1 VVAAPAQQAAS
12 GTSQGWN
19 PLSYFFSD
27 TAAQAPPAQAP
38 PAQAPPAQAQPA
50 QYPPF
55 QAPPMQV
62 YGGRPSQS
70 YITVVDEDTFGQEV
84 AIPKTAMTKPKKPR
98 GQPNPEGKKRTR
110 RGKGKKDEHQVPRK
124 PTSYQ
129 NFCRL
134 HGAELKVEHPS
145 LDMIGRSR
153 KLSEMWALCSQATK
167 DSYRTPDDS
176 DSDKEP
182 KATPDVNVRAPKS
195 KAAEVAKAAKPAKPA
210 SSGKGKDP
218 EQAADPKVVSAVMT
232 LWRNEWD
239 PRSAFDEKS
248 EIRFDLT
255 ATAMKLYDKIPSKMT
270 DAWDVPV
277 VDAVENV
284 CIKVAFVGI
293 KDFRNKH
300 AKVIKECAKHGFN
313 TMFKQW
319 ASRKTDG
326 QQSLNYPNTA
336 EWGAF
341 AALVFKETRNDPLVG
356 R

>member
-1 VVAAPAQQAAS
+1 
-12 GTSQGWN
+12 
-19 PLSYFFSD
+19 
-27 TAAQAPPAQAP
+27 
-38 PAQAPPAQAQPA
+38 
-50 QYPPF
+50 
-55 QAPPMQV
+55 MQV

-84 AIPKTAMTKPKKPR
+84 AIPKTAVTKPKKPR
-98 GQPNPEGKKRTR
+98 GQPNPEGKRVR
-110 RGKGKKDEHQVPRK
+110 RRKKGKKDEDKVPRK

-129 NFCRL
+129 NFCRI
-134 HGAELKVEHPS
+134 HGAELKVEYPG

-153 KLSEMWALCSQATK
+153 KLSEMWALCSQETK

-195 KAAEVAKAAKPAKPA
+195 KAAEAAEVALAAEVAKAAKAAKPA
-210 SSGKGKDP
+210 SSWKGKDP
-218 EQAADPKVVSAVMT
+218 EQAADPKVVSSMMT

-239 PRSAFDEKS
+239 PRSAFDEQS
-248 EIRFDLT
+248 QIRVDLT
-255 ATAMKLYDKIPSKMT
+255 ATAMQVYDKIPSKMT
-270 DAWDVPV
+270 NAWDLPV
-277 VDAVENV
+277 VNAVEHV
-284 CIKVAFVGI
+284 CVKVAFVGI
-293 KDFRNKH
+293 KDFRDTH
-300 AKVIKECAKHGFN
+300 AEVIKKRAKQGFN

-341 AALVFKETRNDPLVG
+341 AALVFQETRNDPLVG
-356 R
+356 Q